1 MDSMDRS
8 ISDAIQ
14 HSVKRLGYTTIRQH
28 QQDILEKLLR
38 GQDCL
43 LVAPTG
49 SGKSFIFEAA
59 DCNINII
66 QFPILKN
73 SNHQYVSFLSNYLSN
88 LQPCGLVDIT
98 VNKFKAMWFCL

>member
-49 SGKSFIFEAA
+49 SGNRYSMFVKYLPTLPLRKI
-59 DCNINII
+59 IN
-66 QFPILKN
+66 KN
-73 SNHQYVSFLSNYLSN
+73 
-88 LQPCGLVDIT
+88 
-98 VNKFKAMWFCL
+98 K